1 MKTCL
6 LFLLLAI
13 SFALP
18 VKGQSTFP
26 KEENSLRILSYNVRN
41 CKGMD
46 NLTDYQRVADVINKI
61 APDVVA
67 VQELDS
73 VTQRNNGVYSLGELA
88 KRTLMHAT
96 YAPSID
102 FQGGKY
108 GIGMLS
114 KEKPLGFKRISL
126 PGKEEKRS
134 FLIVEFAD
142 YMVCCT
148 HLSLTK
154 EDQLASVGIISGELE
169 GIQKPVFM
177 AGDMNSEFE
186 SAVQVSLREKFIT
199 LNNPKQPTF
208 PSDKPSECIDYI
220 YQLSNGQPCTVLQK
234 QVVSE
239 PVASDHSPLFV
250 DLRFPAKA
258 NEILRTTPFLQNPV
272 GNGITIS
279 WMTNVP
285 THSWVEYGTD
295 QNLGMKQQT
304 VVDGQVIANNTHHKI
319 RLTDLKPGTTYY
331 YRVCSREITLYEAY
345 RKEFGETGKSEIRS
359 FTLPKGSDTDFTA
372 LIFNDL
378 HKNKGLL
385 DMLADRVKDVDYDFV
400 FFNGD
405 CIDDPKNEAQAIDFI
420 SYMNQKV
427 KADRVPVFFL
437 RGNHEI
443 RNAYSIQLRNLFDY
457 VGDKTYGAF
466 NWGDTRFVMLDC
478 GEDKPDS
485 TTVYYGLNN
494 FEELRT
500 EQADFLASELAGKA
514 FRSAEKRVLIHHI
527 PIYGMKDEPFN
538 PCLQLWGRI
547 LEKAP
552 FNIAINAHMH
562 RFAWYPKGTEG
573 NNFPVVVGGGNNA
586 TTGTVMILR
595 KKGKEMTLEVLDATG
610 KTIKKEKL

>member
-134 FLIVEFAD
+134 LLIVEFAD

-186 SAVQVSLREKFIT
+186 SAVQVSL
-199 LNNPKQPTF
+199 
-208 PSDKPSECIDYI
+208 
-220 YQLSNGQPCTVLQK
+220 
-234 QVVSE
+234 
-239 PVASDHSPLFV
+239 
-250 DLRFPAKA
+250 
-258 NEILRTTPFLQNPV
+258 
-272 GNGITIS
+272 
-279 WMTNVP
+279 
-285 THSWVEYGTD
+285 
-295 QNLGMKQQT
+295 
-304 VVDGQVIANNTHHKI
+304 
-319 RLTDLKPGTTYY
+319 
-331 YRVCSREITLYEAY
+331 
-345 RKEFGETGKSEIRS
+345 
-359 FTLPKGSDTDFTA
+359 
-372 LIFNDL
+372 
-378 HKNKGLL
+378 
-385 DMLADRVKDVDYDFV
+385 
-400 FFNGD
+400 
-405 CIDDPKNEAQAIDFI
+405 
-420 SYMNQKV
+420 
-427 KADRVPVFFL
+427 
-437 RGNHEI
+437 
-443 RNAYSIQLRNLFDY
+443 
-457 VGDKTYGAF
+457 
-466 NWGDTRFVMLDC
+466 
-478 GEDKPDS
+478 
-485 TTVYYGLNN
+485 
-494 FEELRT
+494 
-500 EQADFLASELAGKA
+500 
-514 FRSAEKRVLIHHI
+514 
-527 PIYGMKDEPFN
+527 
-538 PCLQLWGRI
+538 
-547 LEKAP
+547 
-552 FNIAINAHMH
+552 
-562 RFAWYPKGTEG
+562 
-573 NNFPVVVGGGNNA
+573 
-586 TTGTVMILR
+586 
-595 KKGKEMTLEVLDATG
+595 
-610 KTIKKEKL
+610 